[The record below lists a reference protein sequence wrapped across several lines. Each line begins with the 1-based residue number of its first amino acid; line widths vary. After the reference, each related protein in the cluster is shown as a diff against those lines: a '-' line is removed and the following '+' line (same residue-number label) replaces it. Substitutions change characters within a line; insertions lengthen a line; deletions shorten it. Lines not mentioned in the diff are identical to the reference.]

1 MTLPKDVDARVKPAH
16 DRNTGVMPRER
27 RGIQYFAAYLLKHD
41 CFWNTVFADDDS
53 GRYRTTA
60 AVCPN
65 RILRSSSVR
74 FTGWPKFGLTSFAL
88 A

>member
-1 MTLPKDVDARVKPAH
+1 VPGVSAQGGGGCRRIVTCSADNHRLDAETMDRFAHNDV
-16 DRNTGVMPRER
+16 E
-27 RGIQYFAAYLLKHD
+27 
-41 CFWNTVFADDDS
+41 VFA
-53 GRYRTTA
+53 RYRTTA

-74 FTGWPKFGLTSFAL
+74 LTGWPKFGLTSFAS

>member
-1 MTLPKDVDARVKPAH
+1 MMFRHCERSEAIQTAAADTFWIASLTLAIMMWR
-16 DRNTGVMPRER
+16 
-27 RGIQYFAAYLLKHD
+27 QF
-41 CFWNTVFADDDS
+41 
-53 GRYRTTA
+53 YRTTD

-74 FTGWPKFGLTSFAL
+74 IAGLPKFGLTSFAS